1 MDIHF
6 SSRSVHQIKKITNY
20 FNQFLIII
28 IIQTYSIQKEKFKKN
43 WTPPLPSLK
52 NLRTIFH
59 FKKKTDNSNSSR
71 GNKKK
76 KKSKMEK
83 HQRCRTRS
91 LIDRPS
97 RRCHFRRPS
106 PSVSFPPD
114 RKWSRYPRGV
124 RLVFIQL
131 D

>member
-28 IIQTYSIQKEKFKKN
+28 IIQTYSIQKEKLNLFLS
-43 WTPPLPSLK
+43 PK